1 MDKRIDK
8 GIDDIIEF
16 TKPYENIYTIYS
28 KSGCPNCKKV
38 KTLLEENNIKFIIVD
53 CDEYLINY
61 KTEFLQF
68 IKNLISKEC
77 KMFPMVFDKTHFIG
91 GFSDTEDYL
100 EKSLATLLDFNQDF

>member
-1 MDKRIDK
+1 MDKRIDKGIDK

-38 KTLLEENNIKFIIVD
+38 KILLEENNIEFIIVD

-77 KMFPMVFDKTHFIG
+77 KMFPMVFDNKCFIG

-100 EKSLATLLDFNQDF
+100 SFCMNF